1 MKYNFSNLLNEIIKD
16 YEGFEILD
24 DGRSD
29 YVYVKYGEKSWKF
42 YPKTLGYED
51 FMLTKELDNIKV
63 ERYRLALFKQLNIL
77 PKVKENKPKQEQ
89 KPAQN
94 TQTNKT
100 NNSANLQFSIKS
112 LLQEIFKENK
122 KYKILTN
129 SVADNCARIQN
140 ISTNKIINFKP
151 SDLTFSKINESKT
164 FSKAEFT
171 KIKEKVLKVINQNTR
186 QTNKKVEYKF
196 EIKNLT
202 ITGDLGM
209 NEIIK
214 ARNTETKLNSIYKTI
229 SGVAEIAISK
239 YCKGWKFQKPILLGM
254 SFKSNLDVSNHSYL
268 FKVIEDCIKNAKI
281 IPDDSEKYVKATY
294 MEKHT
299 DGDAAVIV
307 KISEI

>member
-1 MKYNFSNLLNEIIKD
+1 MKYNFSNLLNEIVKD
-16 YEGFEILD
+16 YEDFEILD

-29 YVYVKYGEKSWKF
+29 YLYLKYGEKSWKF
-42 YPKTLGYED
+42 YPKTLGYDD
-51 FMLTKELDNIKV
+51 FMLTKDLDDIKV
-63 ERYRLALFKQLNIL
+63 EQYRFALFKQLGIM
-77 PKVKENKPKQEQ
+77 PKLKPEQPKQEQ
-89 KPAQN
+89 KATQN
-94 TQTNKT
+94 THNK
-100 NNSANLQFSIKS
+100 NNNPTNLQFSIKS
-112 LLQEIFKENK
+112 LLQEIFKDNK
-122 KYKILTN
+122 NYKILTN
-129 SVADNCARIQN
+129 SVANNCARIQN
-140 ISTNKIINFKP
+140 INTNKIINFKP
-151 SDLTFSKINESKT
+151 SDLTFGKINENKT
-164 FSKAEFT
+164 FSKTEFA
-171 KIKEKVLKVINQNTR
+171 KLKEKVLKVINQNTQ
-186 QTNKKVEYKF
+186 QTNKKIQYKF

-254 SFKSNLDVSNHSYL
+254 SFKSNLDVSNHSYI
-268 FKVIEDCIKNAKI
+268 FKVIEDCIVNAKI